1 LSLGNE
7 INNLDEI
14 TPNDVSNLAAIVPND
29 ASNIAAIVPNDNLS
43 QIPIPKSVIMSQ
55 MALTAE
61 DHITE
66 ENLQHFP
73 AGQYD
78 TNQQQVYTFVIYTHL
93 TFVYNNDLVIG

>member
-1 LSLGNE
+1 MSLGNE

-14 TPNDVSNLAAIVPND
+14 TPNDVSNL
-29 ASNIAAIVPNDNLS
+29 AAIVPNDNLS

-61 DHITE
+61 DNITE